1 MHAAASATG
10 NFSTARTIQVSR
22 WAAGGYHGADD
33 ARAPPRSRSA
43 LPARQNPVQFA
54 GNGHANFWDNL
65 DEPRWETLRELARH
79 ALDEY
84 GWPHEKPRPY
94 DS

>member
-1 MHAAASATG
+1 MRADEG
-10 NFSTARTIQVSR
+10 DLTAEQGEALARIQTFFM
-22 WAAGGYHGADD
+22 
-33 ARAPPRSRSA
+33 
-43 LPARQNPVQFA
+43 QFA